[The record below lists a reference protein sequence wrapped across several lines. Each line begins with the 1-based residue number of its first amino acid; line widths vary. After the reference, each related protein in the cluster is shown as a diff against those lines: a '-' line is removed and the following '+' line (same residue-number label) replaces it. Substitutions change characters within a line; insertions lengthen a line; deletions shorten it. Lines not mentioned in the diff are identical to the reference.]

1 MSRRRG
7 GAVGRTVAA
16 AALGAAVAYFVAMA
30 ADVAWLRLV
39 AKPLPALLFAGGV
52 TWRCHDLLG
61 RLVAVGLV
69 LSAFADTFLELQL
82 FLPGLTAFLLAH
94 LCYVAAFVS
103 SDGRPAVWRALP
115 FAAYGVAAF
124 AALRPG
130 LGATALP
137 VGAYVAT
144 ICTMMWRAAARVG
157 GRTPSRA
164 AWIGLAGALAF
175 GASDTIL
182 AFDRFSHPIP
192 GAGWPIMILY
202 WLGQWGIAASAA
214 LACRARNGMLPDR

>member
-1 MSRRRG
+1 MSRGRR
-7 GAVGRTVAA
+7 GAVGRTVAG
-16 AALGAAVAYFVAMA
+16 AALAAAVAYFVAMA
-30 ADVAWLRLV
+30 ADLPWLRLV
-39 AKPLPALLFAGGV
+39 AKPLPALLLASWV
-52 TWRCHDLLG
+52 TWRCHDLPG

-82 FLPGLTAFLLAH
+82 FLPGLAAFLLAH

-103 SDGRPAVWRALP
+103 SDARPAVWRALP
-115 FAAYGVAAF
+115 FAAFGVTAF
-124 AALRPG
+124 ATLQPG

-144 ICTMMWRAAARVG
+144 ICTMMWRAAARLG
-157 GRTPSRA
+157 GRTHARA
-164 AWIGLAGALAF
+164 AWVGLAGALAF

-182 AFDRFSHPIP
+182 AFDRFSRPIA

-214 LACRARNGMLPDR
+214 LACRSGNGMLPDR